1 MEKSVVILNEMGL
14 HAIPTVLFVKN
25 ASQFESKIF
34 VQFNG
39 KSSNAKS
46 VIGLMSLEV
55 KKGDEI
61 KILADGED
69 APEAISKLTELV
81 KLKFGE

>member
-25 ASQFESKIF
+25 ASQFESNIF
-34 VQFNG
+34 VHFNG

-61 KILADGED
+61 KILADGDD
-69 APEAISKLTELV
+69 AQEAISKLTELV